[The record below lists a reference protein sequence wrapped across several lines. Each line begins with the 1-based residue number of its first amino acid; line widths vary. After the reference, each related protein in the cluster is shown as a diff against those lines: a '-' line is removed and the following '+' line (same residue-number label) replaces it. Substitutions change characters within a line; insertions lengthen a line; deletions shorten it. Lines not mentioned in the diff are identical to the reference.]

1 MAEMEVDYCP
11 ECGVE
16 RTDFE
21 HVCNACGA
29 PPRTTTPTAP
39 SVRTTD
45 LEPYVALRYIARL
58 FKILAALLLVMMI
71 GEVVT
76 GIMMQG
82 RAAII
87 TLLTETTRLIVL
99 AGLLWGAGDIAILLI
114 DLGHDIRVSRIL
126 LGRINA
132 QMHEQQGTAAANEQ
146 RLRRVEEASEQRSA
160 LAGGTRGE

>member
-1 MAEMEVDYCP
+1 MAETVSEMDVDYCP

-29 PPRTTTPTAP
+29 PPRGAAPTSA
-39 SVRTTD
+39 STVRTTD

-71 GEVVT
+71 GEIVT
-76 GIMMQG
+76 GLTMQG
-82 RAAII
+82 GAAVI
-87 TLLTETTRLIVL
+87 TLLSEVTRLMVL
-99 AGLLWGAGDIAILLI
+99 AGLLWGTGDIAILLI

-132 QMHEQQGTAAANEQ
+132 QMHEKSSSDADQV
-146 RLRRVEEASEQRSA
+146 RRNDDLITQ
-160 LAGGTRGE
+160 

>member
-1 MAEMEVDYCP
+1 MAEEKVDYCP
-11 ECGVE
+11 ECAVE

-21 HVCNACGA
+21 HVCEACGA
-29 PPRTTTPTAP
+29 PPRSKTPTTP

-71 GEVVT
+71 GEMVT
-76 GIMMQG
+76 GFMMQG
-82 RAAII
+82 RGAII
-87 TLLTETTRLIVL
+87 TLLTEMTRLIVL
-99 AGLLWGAGDIAILLI
+99 AGLLWGAGDIALLLV

-132 QMHEQQGTAAANEQ
+132 QMHEQSASAEAEQQ
-146 RLRRVEEASEQRSA
+146 RLRSLEEA
-160 LAGGTRGE
+160 GG

>member
-1 MAEMEVDYCP
+1 MAEAEVDYCP

-21 HVCNACGA
+21 HVCTACGA
-29 PPRTTTPTAP
+29 PPRSTTPTQP

-58 FKILAALLLVMMI
+58 FKVLAALLLVMMI

-76 GIMMQG
+76 GLMMQG
-82 RAAII
+82 RGAII

-132 QMHEQQGTAAANEQ
+132 QMHESNTPIETEQQ
-146 RLRRVEEASEQRSA
+146 RLRRVEEAAVE
-160 LAGGTRGE
+160 

>member
-11 ECGVE
+11 ECGGE

-21 HVCNACGA
+21 HVCAACGA
-29 PPRTTTPTAP
+29 PPRTAEPRQP

-58 FKILAALLLVMMI
+58 FKVLAALLLVMMI
-71 GEVVT
+71 GEIVT
-76 GIMMQG
+76 GLMMQG
-82 RAAII
+82 RGAII

-126 LGRINA
+126 LGRMNA
-132 QMHEQQGTAAANEQ
+132 HMHEQQARPGETEQ
-146 RLRRVEEASEQRSA
+146 QRVHRLEHGGDER
-160 LAGGTRGE
+160 LAPR

>member
-1 MAEMEVDYCP
+1 VAEKEIDYCP
-11 ECGVE
+11 ECAVE

-21 HVCNACGA
+21 HVCDACGA
-29 PPRTTTPTAP
+29 PPRSTIPTAP

-45 LEPYVALRYIARL
+45 LEPYIALRYIARL
-58 FKILAALLLVMMI
+58 FKVLAALLLVMMI

-82 RAAII
+82 RGAII
-87 TLLTETTRLIVL
+87 TLLTEITRLIVL
-99 AGLLWGAGDIAILLI
+99 AGMLWGAGDIALLLV

-132 QMHEQQGTAAANEQ
+132 QMHEQSAAGDETEQQ
-146 RLRRVEEASEQRSA
+146 RLRRLEEAGGVAADRS
-160 LAGGTRGE
+160 R